1 VKHTRELET
10 NMQNIMRE
18 MQQERSGETDEQTYA
33 RAMRD
38 PEVAEIMADPLMR
51 RELNLTYNAIS

>member
-1 VKHTRELET
+1 
-10 NMQNIMRE
+10 MRE
-18 MQQERSGETDEQTYA
+18 MQQERQGETDEQTYA

-51 RELNLTYNAIS
+51 RELKQPYLRTALTGRNLGGLATGP